1 MCRLLSRV
9 TMRMV
14 PTVRKFIKT
23 RATEKTAA
31 RVRPRSTRLRTVA
44 RLKRAARVR
53 IAAKL
58 KKVARDIR
66 KSTRI
71 MLGTKVLATDR
82 LQL

>member
-1 MCRLLSRV
+1 ML
-9 TMRMV
+9 
-14 PTVRKFIKT
+14 
-23 RATEKTAA
+23 ATEKMAA
-31 RVRPRSTRLRTVA
+31 RVRLRSTRSTRT
-44 RLKRAARVR
+44 R

>member
-1 MCRLLSRV
+1 MAH
-9 TMRMV
+9 TG
-14 PTVRKFIKT
+14 RKFIKML
-23 RATEKTAA
+23 ATEKMAA
-31 RVRPRSTRLRTVA
+31 RVRLRSTRSTRT
-44 RLKRAARVR
+44 R